1 MRPTLMYINGHSELH
16 FRAKREKKKQTR
28 GGKARERK
36 TPVNRNF
43 LNNAINFNAGGKG
56 ARTRGNFVMQ

>member
-1 MRPTLMYINGHSELH
+1 MDIQSSTFGLSE
-16 FRAKREKKKQTR
+16 RKKSRQE
-28 GGKARERK
+28 GGKGRERK